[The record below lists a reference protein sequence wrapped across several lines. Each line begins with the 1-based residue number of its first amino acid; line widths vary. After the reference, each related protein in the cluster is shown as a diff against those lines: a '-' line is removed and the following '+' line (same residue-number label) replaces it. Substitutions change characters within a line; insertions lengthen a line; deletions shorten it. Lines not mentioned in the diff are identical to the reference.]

1 MINYRFIYI
10 FSIFIISISCNSID
24 IDEIV
29 DDESVQIDDVSESDI
44 IWPISTSALRVDG
57 RHLKD
62 PCGNEVL
69 LHGVAITPS
78 PWFNGGHVGEWRW
91 NNYDVAGCLAYN
103 KGVMDKLS
111 NDEEGWYLNLVR
123 LHIDPYWSNE
133 PGPPL
138 PENDI
143 SRFNFDRFKTAI
155 DEVIIP
161 LIDHAQSRGMYIILR
176 PPGVCPH
183 QIAVGDEYHQYLM
196 TIWDHISQ
204 HPQLKNKDHVMF
216 ELANEPVHILGTNGE
231 YGSDTLAH
239 FAALKLFF
247 QPMVDIIRANGA
259 ENILWIPGSGYQSH
273 YRGFPDN
280 SIEDDNFGYAV
291 HIYPGYWGQDN
302 NDPNIFR
309 QNWNTHIKPVA
320 DIAPIAITEIDWGPD
335 QYMVWGK
342 GGITGQARGW
352 GFGANFK
359 ALADESGNVS
369 WNLLSPENLIDRG
382 DLDGDIAYNSDPD
395 ACAYP
400 VYNWFKEY
408 AKEKV
413 NCNTADS

>member
-1 MINYRFIYI
+1 MISLRFNYI
-10 FSIFIISISCNSID
+10 FSILFISISCNTID
-24 IDEIV
+24 IDENIV
-29 DDESVQIDDVSESDI
+29 EDESAIIDDESESDI
-44 IWPISTSALRVDG
+44 IWPMSTSALRVEG

-91 NNYDVAGCLAYN
+91 DNYDVAGCLAYN

-111 NDEEGWYLNLVR
+111 NDEEGWYLNMVR
-123 LHIDPYWSNE
+123 LHIDPYWSNTPGE
-133 PGPPL
+133 PI

-143 SRFNFDRFKTAI
+143 SRFDFERFKTAI
-155 DEVIIP
+155 DQVIIP
-161 LIDHAQSRGMYIILR
+161 LIDHAKSRGMYIILR
-176 PPGVCPH
+176 PPGVCP
-183 QIAVGDEYHQYLM
+183 QRIALGDEYHQYLI
-196 TIWDHISQ
+196 TIWDYISQ
-204 HPQLKNKDHVMF
+204 HPQLKNTEHVMF
-216 ELANEPVHILGTNGE
+216 ELANEPIHILGTNGE
-231 YGSDTLAH
+231 YGSDTPAH

-247 QPMVDIIRANGA
+247 QPMVDMIRANGA
-259 ENILWIPGSGYQSH
+259 DNIIWIPGSGYQSH
-273 YRGFPDN
+273 YRGFPDH

-302 NDPNIFR
+302 NDPTTFR
-309 QNWNTHIKPVA
+309 ENWNTNIKPVA
-320 DIAPIAITEIDWGPD
+320 DIAPIAITEIDWGPA

-342 GGITGQARGW
+342 GGITGQAGGW

-382 DLDGDIAYNSDPD
+382 DLNGSIAYGSDPD

-408 AKEKV
+408 ARDKE
-413 NCNTADS
+413 NCTGT